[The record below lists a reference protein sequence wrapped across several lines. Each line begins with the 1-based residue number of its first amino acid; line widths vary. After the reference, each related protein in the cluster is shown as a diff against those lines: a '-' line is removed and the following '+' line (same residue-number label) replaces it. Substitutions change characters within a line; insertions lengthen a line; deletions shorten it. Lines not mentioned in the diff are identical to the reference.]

1 MRIEQMEIG
10 FMSMDGTKPA
20 PNEEDKKCQK

>member
-1 MRIEQMEIG
+1 MRIEQME
-10 FMSMDGTKPA
+10 FSFRPMDGTKPE